1 MVWKVKDDEEF
12 AFAFTGVGEGR
23 GEDDGVFGCEDCG

>member
-1 MVWKVKDDEEF
+1 MVWKVKDDVEF
-12 AFAFTGVGEGR
+12 AFAGVGDGR